1 MANVSQ
7 KISSYVHGISQ
18 QPDHLKK
25 AGQVRH
31 LLNGLPDVTEGLKKR
46 AGSELIADLNTS
58 SDGKWFTIFRDANEK
73 YIAQVSHGGLR
84 VWSLIDG
91 QPRVVRYNST
101 PDLEKPE
108 DGGAGIKPPFEDS
121 EDSTPRPPTGGGTG
135 IPGACD
141 MPAYIKATQ
150 TVVEA
155 SATQAAADTN
165 YRNHLNHYNH
175 LSANLLNNVLHS
187 AAQSNGKGGIWFNC
201 GTKNPSAPAG
211 YAIGPFR
218 HRREYW
224 TTSGNTQTKTCRE
237 GYDLMRV
244 AGTYTQAEVDAARNE
259 LDAAN
264 AKLQVADATLAVEKQ
279 NLQVQE
285 DKCKLPITTRPGTTA
300 PASPIALARNTPIP
314 YLTGTTESDV
324 ETLTLNDYT
333 FIVNKKVTIS
343 MGKDASTKRPY
354 EAFVEVKNIEYNS
367 EYTLTI
373 TKPGALANVVKTY
386 AKALSISPA
395 DWTDEDANSIY
406 TDVQTYTR
414 NDGGKLNLRYTIENR
429 GQPIP
434 DGQYDYDARYQTYV
448 TLVNGG
454 EGWVTG
460 DTWVQ
465 NMKGKDYTIR
475 VTEMGTK
482 YTYDTVVP
490 IPPFLTA
497 KDQASGTIKPLD
509 ILSHFQKEIQKVV
522 GWSAQII
529 GNGLYITGPEE
540 FSIYAS
546 GGKSD
551 AAMDVMT
558 NKVNN
563 ITKLPIQCKDGYV
576 VKILNTGEQEDDY
589 YVKFIGTK
597 EGIDGVGAWEE
608 TIAPGIVINLNET
621 TMPHQL
627 VRMPDGSFMV
637 SPVDWENRLVGDKT
651 TNPVPSF
658 VGKSINKMFFYRNRL
673 GFLSDENIIL
683 SRAGDYFN
691 FFAKTALTV
700 SESDPIDLATSS
712 TTPSVL
718 HDAVPLN
725 TGLVLFSRERQFM
738 LSTAND
744 SLTPIA
750 VKLEVLSTY
759 NCSEI
764 LPAFEMG
771 TTVGFLAKS
780 GKFSAMW
787 EMTNINSNSI
797 PEVIEQSKI
806 VQELLPA
813 GITDIANNKDNS
825 LIVFGVRN
833 SPDIYLYRYFN
844 DGQKRIQSAWFQW
857 DCAGGLVHH
866 AVDEDVY
873 YQVIVRDTKVH
884 LTKTAIRPNSSEQ
897 FVVSDVT
904 YSPRM
909 DMRTTV
915 PQGSIT
921 YDRANRTSSFITTH
935 QYTTDAVVFGM
946 GYGRLQGVVANVKSV
961 VPSGDNWLI
970 TVDGNWKDNYLSIG
984 YPYELK
990 VELPHTY
997 FSKSNGEQSVTDTRS
1012 YTNVHRMKFELSKVG
1027 YITIAVDKKGK
1038 DTFISKYEQSP
1049 ANDYQADTQ
1058 EVEDSVIHT
1067 VPIYEKNTNALVT
1080 LTSKHPTPCTLLSSM
1095 WEGTVSPKSYKS
1107 V

>member
-25 AGQVRH
+25 PGQVRH

-73 YIAQVSHGGLR
+73 YIAQVSSGGLR

-121 EDSTPRPPTGGGTG
+121 EDGTPMPPTGGDTG
-135 IPGACD
+135 VPSTCD

-150 TVVEA
+150 AVVD
-155 SATQAAADTN
+155 ATAAQAAADQVYVSALNDYN
-165 YRNHLNHYNH
+165 YKT
-175 LSANLLNNVLHS
+175 ANLQTIVLHS
-187 AAQSNGKGGIWFNC
+187 AAQSNGTGGIWFKC
-201 GTKNPSAPAG
+201 GTTPSAPAG
-211 YAIGPFR
+211 YAIGPYR
-218 HRREYW
+218 HRREYYV
-224 TTSGNTQTKTCRE
+224 TSGRNTTKVCNE

-244 AGTYTQAEVDAARNE
+244 AGTYTQSQVDAAAVAMG
-259 LDAAN
+259 AAY
-264 AKLQVADATLAVEKQ
+264 AQLQIADAKLAVEKQ

-285 DKCKLPITTRPGTTA
+285 NKCKLTA
-300 PASPIALARNTPIP
+300 RSKAAQTFNRNTPIP
-314 YLTGTTESDV
+314 YLTGTTEHDI

-373 TKPGALANVVKTY
+373 TKPGAAANVVKTY

-414 NDGGKLNLRYTIENR
+414 NDGAKINLRYTIENR

-482 YTYDTVVP
+482 YAYDTVVP

-497 KDQASGTIKPLD
+497 KDQATGTIKPLD
-509 ILSHFQKEIQKVV
+509 ILSHFQKEIQKIT

-529 GNGLYITGPEE
+529 GNGIYITGPEE

-589 YVKFIGTK
+589 YVKFVGTK

-658 VGKSINKMFFYRNRL
+658 VGKSINKMFFYRNRF
-673 GFLSDENIIL
+673 GFLSDESIIL

-738 LSTAND
+738 LSTSND

-780 GKFSAMW
+780 GKYSAMW

-806 VQELLPA
+806 VQELLPV

-825 LIVFGVRN
+825 LIVFGVRD
-833 SPDIYLYRYFN
+833 SSDVYLYRYFN
-844 DGQKRIQSAWFQW
+844 DGERRIQSAWFQW
-857 DCAGGLVHH
+857 SCAGGLIHH

-873 YQVIVRDTKVH
+873 YQVTYKANKVH

-921 YDRANRTSSFITTH
+921 YDRATRTSSFLVSH
-935 QYTTDAVVFGM
+935 EYTTAALVFGM
-946 GYGRLQGVVANVKSV
+946 GYGRFQGRVGHVKSV
-961 VPSGDNWLI
+961 VAQGTQWLI

-984 YPYELK
+984 YLYEMKVDLPY
-990 VELPHTY
+990 TY
-997 FSKSNGEQSVTDTRS
+997 FSQSSGERTVTDTRA

-1027 YITIAVDKKGK
+1027 YITIIVDKKGK

-1049 ANDYQADTQ
+1049 ADDYQADTH

>member
-25 AGQVRH
+25 PGQVRH

-73 YIAQVSHGGLR
+73 YIAQVSSGGLR

-108 DGGAGIKPPFEDS
+108 DGGVGIKPPFEDS
-121 EDSTPRPPTGGGTG
+121 EDGTPPSSGGGTG
-135 IPGACD
+135 IPGTCD

-150 TVVEA
+150 AVVDA
-155 SATQAAADTN
+155 AAAQAAADLN
-165 YRNHLNHYNH
+165 YKNYLNHYNH
-175 LSANLLNNVLHS
+175 LAANLQTIVLHS
-187 AAQSNGKGGIWFNC
+187 TAQQNGTGGIWFNC
-201 GTKNPSAPAG
+201 GTTPSAPAG
-211 YAIGPFR
+211 YAVGPYR
-218 HRREYW
+218 HRREYYL
-224 TTSGNTQTKTCRE
+224 TSGKYTIKVCNE

-244 AGTYTQAEVDAARNE
+244 AGTYTQSQVDAAAVAMG
-259 LDAAN
+259 AAY
-264 AKLQVADATLAVEKQ
+264 AQLQIADAKLAVEKQ

-285 DKCKLPITTRPGTTA
+285 NKCKLTA
-300 PASPIALARNTPIP
+300 RSKAAQTFTRNTPIP
-314 YLTGTTESDV
+314 YLTGTTEHDI

-373 TKPGALANVVKTY
+373 TKPGAAANVVKTY

-395 DWTDEDANSIY
+395 DWTDEDGNSIY
-406 TDVQTYTR
+406 TDTQTYTR
-414 NDGGKLNLRYTIENR
+414 NDGGKINLRYTIENR

-465 NMKGKDYTIR
+465 SMKGKDYTIR
-475 VTEMGTK
+475 VTQMGTK
-482 YTYDTVVP
+482 YAYDTTVP
-490 IPPFLTA
+490 ITPFLTA
-497 KDQASGTIKPLD
+497 KDQATGTIKPLD
-509 ILSHFQKEIQKVV
+509 ILSHFQKEIQKVA

-529 GNGLYITGPEE
+529 GNGIYITGPEE

-563 ITKLPIQCKDGYV
+563 IAKLPIQCKDGYV

-738 LSTAND
+738 LSTSND

-759 NCSEI
+759 NCSEV

-771 TTVGFLAKS
+771 TTVGFLAKA
-780 GKFSAMW
+780 GKYSAMW

-806 VQELLPA
+806 VQELLPV

-825 LIVFGVRN
+825 LIVFGVRD
-833 SPDIYLYRYFN
+833 SSDVYLYRYFN
-844 DGQKRIQSAWFQW
+844 DGERRIQSAWFQW
-857 DCAGGLVHH
+857 SCAGGLIHH

-873 YQVIVRDTKVH
+873 YQVTYKANKVH

-897 FVVSDVT
+897 MVVSDVT

-921 YDRANRTSSFITTH
+921 YDRATRTSSFLVSH
-935 QYTTDAVVFGM
+935 EYTTAALVFGM
-946 GYGRLQGVVANVKSV
+946 GYGRFQGRVGHVKSV
-961 VPSGDNWLI
+961 VAQGTQWLI

-984 YPYELK
+984 YLYEMKVDLPY
-990 VELPHTY
+990 TY
-997 FSKSNGEQSVTDTRS
+997 FSQSSGERTVTDTRA

-1049 ANDYQADTQ
+1049 ANDYQADTH
-1058 EVEDSVIHT
+1058 EVDDSVIHT

-1080 LTSKHPTPCTLLSSM
+1080 ITSKHPTPCTLLSSM
-1095 WEGTVSPKSYKS
+1095 WEGAVSTKSYKS

>member
-1 MANVSQ
+1 MRTSG
-7 KISSYVHGISQ
+7 KYSKS
-18 QPDHLKK
+18 
-25 AGQVRH
+25 
-31 LLNGLPDVTEGLKKR
+31 
-46 AGSELIADLNTS
+46 DLN
-58 SDGKWFTIFRDANEK
+58 DAK
-73 YIAQVSHGGLR
+73 SAQDVAYSQVKIA
-84 VWSLIDG
+84 
-91 QPRVVRYNST
+91 
-101 PDLEKPE
+101 
-108 DGGAGIKPPFEDS
+108 
-121 EDSTPRPPTGGGTG
+121 
-135 IPGACD
+135 
-141 MPAYIKATQ
+141 KAQ
-150 TVVEA
+150 
-155 SATQAAADTN
+155 
-165 YRNHLNHYNH
+165 
-175 LSANLLNNVLHS
+175 
-187 AAQSNGKGGIWFNC
+187 
-201 GTKNPSAPAG
+201 
-211 YAIGPFR
+211 
-218 HRREYW
+218 
-224 TTSGNTQTKTCRE
+224 
-237 GYDLMRV
+237 
-244 AGTYTQAEVDAARNE
+244 
-259 LDAAN
+259 
-264 AKLQVADATLAVEKQ
+264 LAVEQQ

-285 DKCKLPITTRPGTTA
+285 NKCKPPTLRRVGIT
-300 PASPIALARNTPIP
+300 LARNTAIP
-314 YLTGTTESDV
+314 YLAGTTEADID
-324 ETLTLNDYT
+324 TLTLNDYT
-333 FIVNKKVTIS
+333 FIVNKKVNIS
-343 MGKDASTKRPY
+343 MGNDTSTERPY
-354 EAFVEVKNIEYNS
+354 EAFVELKNIEYNS

-373 TKPGALANVVKTY
+373 TKPGAIANVVKTY

-395 DWTDEDANSIY
+395 DWKHGNANSIY
-406 TDVQTYTR
+406 TGVETFDR
-414 NDGGKLNLRYTIENR
+414 KEGKDKLNLRYTIETR

-434 DGQYDYDARYQTYV
+434 VKGKQKYEARYQTYV

-454 EGWVTG
+454 EGWVRG
-460 DTWVQ
+460 DTWEEK
-465 NMKGKDYTIR
+465 MKGQTYTIK
-475 VTEMGTK
+475 VTRFGTR
-482 YTYDTVVP
+482 YTYDTAVSVD
-490 IPPFLTA
+490 PFLTP
-497 KDQASGTIKPLD
+497 KDQTTGTIKPLD
-509 ILSHFQKEIQKVV
+509 ILSHFQKEIQKES

-529 GNGLYITGPEE
+529 GSGLYIRGPRA
-540 FSIYAS
+540 FSIYAN

-551 AAMDVMT
+551 DAMNVVT

-608 TIAPGIVINLNET
+608 TIAPDIVINLNET

-651 TNPVPSF
+651 TNPIPSF

-691 FFAKTALTV
+691 FFAKTALTI

-744 SLTPIA
+744 SLTPLA
-750 VKLEVLSTY
+750 AKLEVLSTY

-771 TTVGFLAKS
+771 TTIGFLAKS
-780 GKFSAMW
+780 GKYSAMW
-787 EMTNINSNSI
+787 EMTNINSNSA
-797 PEVIEQSKI
+797 PAVIEQSKI

-833 SPDIYLYRYFN
+833 SPDTYLYRYFN
-844 DGQKRIQSAWFQW
+844 DGEKRIQSAWFQW

-873 YQVIVRDTKVH
+873 YQAIVKDTKIY

-897 FVVSDVT
+897 FVASDVT

-909 DMRTTV
+909 DIRTTV
-915 PQGSIT
+915 PQASIT

-935 QYTTDAVVFGM
+935 PYTTDAVVFGM
-946 GYGRLQGVVANVKSV
+946 GYGGLQGVVANVKSV
-961 VPSGDNWLI
+961 NSWSNFWQI

-984 YPYELK
+984 YPYEMK

-997 FSKSNGEQSVTDTRS
+997 YSKSSGERSETDTRA
-1012 YTNVHRMKFELSKVG
+1012 YTNVHRMKFELSEVG

-1038 DTFISKYEQSP
+1038 DTFISKYEESP
-1049 ANDYQADTQ
+1049 ANDYQADTH
-1058 EVEDSVIHT
+1058 EVYDSVIHT

-1095 WEGTVSPKSYKS
+1095 WEGAISPKSYKS